1 MLFKPCLQCAL
12 KRHLAAVLQG
22 ERQPPQR
29 LEIGRAGQLA
39 AASVLFG
46 ELRSRLFACA
56 ISCPKLV
63 VLQALAAIKTFAAVV
78 AFVAL
83 LATAPPFFLTCFE
96 PQKTKFQRS

>member
-29 LEIGRAGQLA
+29 LVQMAVDGLA
-39 AASVLFG
+39 AASVLLG
-46 ELRSRLFACA
+46 KLRGRLFACA

-63 VLQALAAIKTFAAVV
+63 VLKALAAVKTFAASL
-78 AFVAL
+78 AFISL
-83 LATAPPFFLTCFE
+83 LAILPAIFFDLL
-96 PQKTKFQRS
+96 

>member
-1 MLFKPCLQCAL
+1 LRQF
-12 KRHLAAVLQG
+12 QG

-29 LEIGRAGQLA
+29 LVQMAVDGLA

-56 ISCPKLV
+56 ISCPKLI

-83 LATAPPFFLTCFE
+83 LAAAPPVLFDLF
-96 PQKTKFQRS
+96 

>member
-29 LEIGRAGQLA
+29 LVQMAVDGLA

-63 VLQALAAIKTFAAVV
+63 VLQALATIELLAAVM

-83 LATAPPFFLTCFE
+83 LTVAPPVLFDPF
-96 PQKTKFQRS
+96 

>member
-1 MLFKPCLQCAL
+1 MLFKPRLQRTL
-12 KRHLAAVLQG
+12 KLHLAAVLQG
-22 ERQPPQR
+22 ECQPPQR
-29 LEIGRAGQLA
+29 LVQMAVDGRA

-83 LATAPPFFLTCFE
+83 LAAAPPVLFDLF
-96 PQKTKFQRS
+96 

>member
-29 LEIGRAGQLA
+29 LVQMAVDGLA

-78 AFVAL
+78 AFVAW
-83 LATAPPFFLTCFE
+83 LAAALPVLFDLF
-96 PQKTKFQRS
+96 

>member
-12 KRHLAAVLQG
+12 KRHLAAALQG

-29 LEIGRAGQLA
+29 LVQMAVDGLA

-46 ELRSRLFACA
+46 ELRSRLFAYA

-83 LATAPPFFLTCFE
+83 LAAAPPVLFDLLQVAKKVFF
-96 PQKTKFQRS
+96 

>member
-1 MLFKPCLQCAL
+1 MAVDG
-12 KRHLAAVLQG
+12 LAAT
-22 ERQPPQR
+22 
-29 LEIGRAGQLA
+29 
-39 AASVLFG
+39 SVLFG

-83 LATAPPFFLTCFE
+83 LAAAPPVLFDLF
-96 PQKTKFQRS
+96 

>member
-22 ERQPPQR
+22 ERPPPPRRVQMAVD
-29 LEIGRAGQLA
+29 GLA
-39 AASVLFG
+39 ATSVLFG

-83 LATAPPFFLTCFE
+83 LAAAPPVLFDLF
-96 PQKTKFQRS
+96 

>member
-1 MLFKPCLQCAL
+1 MPAVRFETPPC
-12 KRHLAAVLQG
+12 AVLQG

-29 LEIGRAGQLA
+29 LVQMAVDGLA
-39 AASVLFG
+39 AASVLFS

-56 ISCPKLV
+56 IRCLKLV

-83 LATAPPFFLTCFE
+83 LAAAPPVLFDLF
-96 PQKTKFQRS
+96 

>member
-1 MLFKPCLQCAL
+1 M
-12 KRHLAAVLQG
+12 AVDG
-22 ERQPPQR
+22 
-29 LEIGRAGQLA
+29 LA

-63 VLQALAAIKTFAAVV
+63 VLQALAAIELPAAVV

-83 LATAPPFFLTCFE
+83 LAAAPPVLFDLF
-96 PQKTKFQRS
+96 

>member
-1 MLFKPCLQCAL
+1 MLLKPCLQRAS
-12 KRHLAAVLQG
+12 KRCLAAVLQG
-22 ERQPPQR
+22 ERQSPQR
-29 LEIGRAGQLA
+29 LVQMAVDGLA

-83 LATAPPFFLTCFE
+83 LAAAPPVLFDLF
-96 PQKTKFQRS
+96 

>member
-29 LEIGRAGQLA
+29 LVQMAVDGLA

-56 ISCPKLV
+56 ISCQSSSFCRRL
-63 VLQALAAIKTFAAVV
+63 
-78 AFVAL
+78 
-83 LATAPPFFLTCFE
+83 PPSKRL
-96 PQKTKFQRS
+96 PQSWHL